1 MIIKSI
7 DNKVQAQNHVFVEPH
22 CVDSKR
28 NMDITKKVRSI
39 QNQTE
44 ANLAQ
49 VNLQEIAER
58 LASPHRLSIMFD
70 PNMEW
75 SVSAIARVIVFLIS
89 GRSTSSRTN
98 MLPLKKEQ
106 DLKELSVE
114 ELLALREKII

>member
-7 DNKVQAQNHVFVEPH
+7 DNKAQTQNQVSAEPH
-22 CVDSKR
+22 CVDLKR
-28 NMDITKKVRSI
+28 NMITKKVRSI

-49 VNLQEIAER
+49 INLQEAAER

-89 GRSTSSRTN
+89 GRSTSSKTN